1 MVTSVRG
8 SGKWMTCLSYLDRR
22 AFTKGTVWEIGR
34 TQVGENAVAVWK
46 TRVQGQARSI
56 RADAADVQVVSR
68 DEGDGRRR
76 RRE

>member
-46 TRVQGQARSI
+46 TGC
-56 RADAADVQVVSR
+56 RAKLAPSEHQ
-68 DEGDGRRR
+68 GRRG
-76 RRE
+76 